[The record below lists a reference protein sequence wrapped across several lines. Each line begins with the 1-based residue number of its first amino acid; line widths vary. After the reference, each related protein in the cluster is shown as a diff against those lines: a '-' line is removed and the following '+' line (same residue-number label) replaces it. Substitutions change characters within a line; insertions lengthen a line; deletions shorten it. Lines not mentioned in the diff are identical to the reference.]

1 MVLHNTCI
9 EKGNLITQNLDFTH
23 DSVRNRKKSSEEL
36 RDILNMVTGAYNIP
50 LKIQRGP
57 KL

>member
-9 EKGNLITQNLDFTH
+9 EKGDLITQNLDFTY
-23 DSVRNRKKSSEEL
+23 DSVTNRKKSSEEV
-36 RDILNMVTGAYNIP
+36 RDILNMVTGACNIP